1 MTDIVLQK
9 YISNSGHC
17 SRRQAE
23 ELIRAGG
30 VKVNGETAEL
40 GRKVSDIDTV
50 EINGIKIINPK
61 EKIFIVLNK
70 PVGYTCTNRS
80 FKGEKNVFEL
90 LPSEYRNLHV
100 VGRLDKNS
108 RGLVLLTN
116 DGDYTLRA
124 THPRYEHE
132 KRYIV
137 DFRFP
142 ILDFRFEDIIKKFK
156 KGIDIG
162 EGDGVVR
169 VKDMKYLGDNRFE
182 IVLTEG
188 KKRQIRRMFKVVGT
202 DVIDLKRIAIGDI
215 ELGDLEDGSWKK
227 INPIP

>member
-17 SRRQAE
+17 SRRQAV

-142 ILDFRFEDIIKKFK
+142 ILDFRFEDI
-156 KGIDIG
+156 
-162 EGDGVVR
+162 
-169 VKDMKYLGDNRFE
+169 
-182 IVLTEG
+182 
-188 KKRQIRRMFKVVGT
+188 
-202 DVIDLKRIAIGDI
+202 
-215 ELGDLEDGSWKK
+215 
-227 INPIP
+227 